1 MLQNRYKPLN
11 GGGGGG
17 VSVSAASDTLRRTEV
32 ASSASLVSESTPRR
46 SVSVNHLARQLQNH
60 TRVSPQVMVTPSR
73 QFNHNNNRPFSY
85 LSPQQVNDQQS
96 VTNVSDEDE
105 GLEID
110 AAYKPRQVS
119 FSNKYRS
126 VALTYYNIV

>member
-1 MLQNRYKPLN
+1 MLQNRYKLLN
-11 GGGGGG
+11 GGGL
-17 VSVSAASDTLRRTEV
+17 SVSAAAPDSLRRSEAASSVAPSVVSEV
-32 ASSASLVSESTPRR
+32 APPPRR

-60 TRVSPQVMVTPSR
+60 TRVSPQVMVTPSK

-85 LSPQQVNDQQS
+85 LSPQH
-96 VTNVSDEDE
+96 VTADHQINTNASDEDE

-126 VALTYYNIV
+126 VQILI